1 MLYTLEKYQIAR
13 VSMVSATAWI
23 PSLVL
28 FICSLRLI
36 RSQKDPARTGFTY
49 FKWALFMFSSTAF
62 FDVCFYA
69 VRIALDQ
76 LWLHRAYDESDA
88 FGDALQG
95 LSISTASIR
104 IVLEFFDMITDI
116 LVMIMLLHLSTGILV
131 AQSGRTN
138 TVGKKLRLTS
148 YGAAAILGVLT
159 LTVLGLQIRYIC
171 EGLYGD
177 FEIAEDCAI
186 QGRQIRFGFNVLMI
200 VISLAVVARAVMV
213 KRQLKAD
220 KSLSWC
226 STMLVAASVVWL
238 LRTTFSMA
246 FMAATTNL
254 SYLYQDPEYKLANFI
269 LEVVFG
275 IWPQFI
281 VLCIVFAMGL
291 AKEKGIW
298 SRQRSL
304 KDVEGSLQ
312 AV

>member
-28 FICSLRLI
+28 FICSLRLV
-36 RSQKDPARTGFTY
+36 RSQKYPARTGFTY
-49 FKWALFMFSSTAF
+49 FKWALFMFSGNTF

-76 LWLHRAYDESDA
+76 LWLHRAYDESDG

-95 LSISTASIR
+95 LSTSLQSIY
-104 IVLEFFDMITDI
+104 IVWEFFDMITDI
-116 LVMIMLLHLSTGILV
+116 LVMLMLLHLSTGILIV
-131 AQSGRTN
+131 QSGRIN
-138 TVGKKLRLTS
+138 TVSKKLRRTS
-148 YGAAAILGVLT
+148 YGLAAILGVLT

-171 EGLYGD
+171 EIFYGD
-177 FEIAEDCAI
+177 FEIAEDCAL
-186 QGRQIRFGFNVLMI
+186 QARQIRFGFNVLMV
-200 VISLAVVARAVMV
+200 VISLAIVIRTVMV
-213 KRQLKAD
+213 KRQSKAD

-254 SYLYQDPEYKLANFI
+254 SNLYEGPEYKLANFI

-304 KDVEGSLQ
+304 KDVEGNRQ